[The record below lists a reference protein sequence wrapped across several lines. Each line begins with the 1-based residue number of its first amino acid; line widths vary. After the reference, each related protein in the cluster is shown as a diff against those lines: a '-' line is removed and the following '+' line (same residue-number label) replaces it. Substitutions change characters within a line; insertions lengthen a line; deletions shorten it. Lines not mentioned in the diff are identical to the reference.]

1 MSSKLQ
7 ASEFIGVW
15 QRESISVDGREPYED
30 SNVLWLH
37 AGDYFA
43 DIRWPKSGGAIRPTS
58 AFAGK
63 ALWES
68 PKMRF
73 MHEVDLAKEFDE
85 DTGHLSL
92 LNGLLI
98 EKGQITI
105 GDKVIRFQEVWSR
118 NTKSTHEHCQ
128 VASRSDGRGMGYIVR
143 VSNHV
148 IAMEETDEQFSAAT
162 WTRDDNESWILQ
174 IDLGDTRGLN
184 TLLDSFVGSSLAA
197 PWMEYTLG

>member
-1 MSSKLQ
+1 
-7 ASEFIGVW
+7 
-15 QRESISVDGREPYED
+15 
-30 SNVLWLH
+30 
-37 AGDYFA
+37 
-43 DIRWPKSGGAIRPTS
+43 
-58 AFAGK
+58 
-63 ALWES
+63 
-68 PKMRF
+68 MRF